1 MKSQNRLASDNELLK
16 RPRVAANGEGS
27 FAWLRMTEVV
37 EAFMRVFVYRSQCIE
52 RIGMAMAIVF
62 FASGALAQTINIW
75 PGIAP
80 GSENWTQKEVTIE
93 MSWGTVLENVV
104 TPTLTAYLPEK
115 SKATG
120 TGVIVAPG
128 GACIAL
134 AMKHEGSDV
143 ATWLQ
148 ERGIAAF
155 VLKYRLQENKG
166 EGIPPDLNMDEA
178 CKYGIVDGIQ
188 AMKVVRQHAAEW
200 GVSPDKI
207 GFMGFSAGAM
217 VTSGVLLQSDA
228 AARPA
233 FAAPI
238 YGGPFGVM
246 PAIPANL
253 PPIFL
258 AWAQDDDLVL
268 ESVSKFYE
276 ALKAAGNKPELHIYS
291 AGKHGFGMRKQDTT
305 SDHWMEEF
313 YWWLQ
318 AQGFAKQ
325 AGK

>member
-1 MKSQNRLASDNELLK
+1 MQ
-16 RPRVAANGEGS
+16 
-27 FAWLRMTEVV
+27 
-37 EAFMRVFVYRSQCIE
+37 
-52 RIGMAMAIVF
+52 RISSVMAIVF
-62 FASGALAQTINIW
+62 LTSAACAQTVNLW
-75 PGIAP
+75 PGVAP

-93 MSWGTVLENVV
+93 MSWGTVLQNVV

-120 TGVIVAPG
+120 TSVIVAPG

-143 ATWLQ
+143 ATWLE

-155 VLKYRLQENKG
+155 VLKYRLEEHKG

-178 CKYGIVDGIQ
+178 CKYGIADGIQ

-200 GVSPDKI
+200 GVSPDRI

-228 AARPA
+228 GARPA
-233 FAAPI
+233 FVAPI

-246 PAIPANL
+246 PTIPANL

-268 ESVSKFYE
+268 ESVGKFYE

-291 AGKHGFGMRKQDTT
+291 AGKHGFGMRKQGTT
-305 SDHWMEEF
+305 SDHWIEEF